1 MAEEV
6 VDMDT
11 EASLLSIRR
20 WLMFISLLLVV
31 QVYYSAQN
39 NYSAPPGGNTM
50 ILGLLSL
57 GFVVVGSLA
66 LSFLD
71 NQ

>member
-1 MAEEV
+1 
-6 VDMDT
+6 MDT

-20 WLMFISLLLVV
+20 WLMIISLLLVV
-31 QVYYSAQN
+31 QVYYSAQS
-39 NYSAPPGGNTM
+39 NYSVPPGGNTM
-50 ILGLLSL
+50 ILGLLGL

-66 LSFLD
+66 LSFFK